1 MESPNRFNNGDI
13 ERYRSEIINMESPN
27 RFNNGDIIRYR
38 RGIIIRIYGVR
49 RDEHGT
55 LKYDIAVLDDNF
67 EPSTVHGASD
77 MVVQDADRNSVL
89 IQSPP
94 AGSLISAGLNGGRKS
109 LSKLKK
115 RKSRKSKKSRK
126 TRRKR
131 IIK

>member
-1 MESPNRFNNGDI
+1 MESPNRFENGDI
-13 ERYRSEIINMESPN
+13 V
-27 RFNNGDIIRYR
+27 RYR
-38 RGIIIRIYGVR
+38 REIIIRIDGVR

-55 LKYDIAVLDDNF
+55 LKYDITILDDNF
-67 EPSTVHGASD
+67 KPTTVHNASR
-77 MVVQDADRNSVL
+77 MVVQDVDRNSVL

>member
-1 MESPNRFNNGDI
+1 MELPNRFKNGDI
-13 ERYRSEIINMESPN
+13 V
-27 RFNNGDIIRYR
+27 RYR
-38 RGIIIRIYGVR
+38 REIIIRIDGVR

-55 LKYDIAVLDDNF
+55 LKYDITVLDDNF
-67 EPSTVHGASD
+67 EPTTVHGASS

-89 IQSPP
+89 IQSP
-94 AGSLISAGLNGGRKS
+94 AGSMISDRPNGGRKS

-115 RKSRKSKKSRK
+115 RKSRKSRKSRK

>member
-1 MESPNRFNNGDI
+1 
-13 ERYRSEIINMESPN
+13 MESPN

-67 EPSTVHGASD
+67 EPSTVHGASR
-77 MVVQDADRNSVL
+77 MVVQDVDRNSVL
-89 IQSPP
+89 IQSP